1 MAHGHSHDH
10 HGHSHG
16 HRGHVHTAA
25 HHSKRALLLVCG
37 ITTFFLVVEI
47 IGALLT
53 NSLALLADAGHMFAD
68 ASGLVLALLSIK
80 LAERAATPERTYGY
94 YRAEILAALVNSV
107 LLIGVSFYL
116 FYEAY
121 QRFNEPVEVNSPMM
135 FAVAVIGLAVNV
147 TGLFILKNAS
157 KESLSLRGAYL
168 ELFADALASV
178 GVIGAAIII
187 WATGWLY
194 ADPIVSVAIGLFILP
209 RTWSLLQEAVGVLLE
224 GTPSDI
230 NIASLREA
238 ISGVEGVAGAHDLH
252 VWTLSS
258 GVNAMSVHVV
268 LKDNSHYDEVRMAV
282 QTRVTSDF
290 KIAHLTIQVE
300 GKGCAESETHL

>member
-1 MAHGHSHDH
+1 MG

-16 HRGHVHTAA
+16 HDHRGHVHTAA
-25 HHSKRALLLVCG
+25 FHSKQKLLLVCG
-37 ITTFFLVVEI
+37 LTTFFLVIEI
-47 IGALLT
+47 VGGWLT
-53 NSLALLADAGHMFAD
+53 KSLALLADAGHMFAD
-68 ASGLVLALLSIK
+68 VSGLALALLSIK

-94 YRAEILAALVNSV
+94 YRAEILTALLNSV
-107 LLIGVSFYL
+107 FLICVSFYL

-121 QRFNEPVEVNSPMM
+121 QRFYEPVQVNSQVMLG
-135 FAVAVIGLAVNV
+135 VAIAGLAINV
-147 TGLFILKNAS
+147 LGLFILSGAS
-157 KESLSLRGAYL
+157 KESLSLRGVYL

-178 GVIGAAIII
+178 GVIVAALVI
-187 WATGWLY
+187 WTTGWLY

-209 RTWSLLQEAVGVLLE
+209 RTWGLLQEAVGVLLE

-230 NIASLREA
+230 NISSLREA
-238 ISGVEGVAGAHDLH
+238 ITLVEGVAAAHDLH

-268 LKDNSHYDEVRMAV
+268 LNDGFHYDEVRVEV
-282 QTRVTSDF
+282 QKKVTSGF

-300 GKGCAESETHL
+300 AIGCAESETHL